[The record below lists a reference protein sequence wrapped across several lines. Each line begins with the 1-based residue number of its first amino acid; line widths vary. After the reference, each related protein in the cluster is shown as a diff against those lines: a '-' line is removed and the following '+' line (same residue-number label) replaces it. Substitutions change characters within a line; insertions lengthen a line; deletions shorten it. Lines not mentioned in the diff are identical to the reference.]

1 MTSVCRDQKTNLVG
15 DAPAPEPWGDVF
27 MKNTIRSGS
36 GYGNGLRSTVLTT
49 ENTAVV
55 APMPSASAAS
65 AAKLNARCWP
75 SMRSEYLRSCTKR
88 SIEDPVARGEAE
100 PMRL

>member
-1 MTSVCRDQKTNLVG
+1 LVG
-15 DAPAPEPWGDVF
+15 DAPGKAPCGDVF

-36 GYGNGLRSTVLTT
+36 GYGNGLRRTVLTT

-65 AAKLNARCWP
+65 AAKLNARCCP
-75 SMRSEYLRSCTKR
+75 SMRSEYLRSWRKR
-88 SIEDPVARGEAE
+88 SMETRREVRPANVT
-100 PMRL
+100 L